1 MLVFE
6 PFSIPALQK
15 ALPYLRQNPSLLSDL
30 SAGYLFMWHEGTDV
44 QFCVWNDTFLIRQNI
59 GEQPAFSYPFGADP
73 DGMIDEL
80 IRYASGNHL
89 PLRFFAV
96 DDRTL
101 AAIKEDERLQPS
113 MYAFDRKWSDYL
125 YVFEEARNFRGRK
138 YNGQRNHIN
147 RFRKLYGE
155 PVIHFLTEEDQ
166 PAVEEMLE
174 KYAEAHQS
182 VNLLEGLELER
193 TKALYEVC
201 QALGLYAAG
210 LFVEGKLAALS
221 IGEVTGDVLMIHV
234 EKALTCYEGIYPTMY
249 SGFVR
254 MIGECLER
262 PLKVVNREDDSGDPG
277 IRTSKLQ
284 YHPVSI
290 ENKYLVHVN
299 SPALR
304 MPPSAV
310 LRRDSV
316 VLTEIRESDKEA
328 YMLLN
333 TDIENNRYWGYDYR
347 KDLSITGPVDEDTF
361 FDSVQYD
368 MQAGDSVN
376 FAVRLSEDGPMI
388 GEAVLWNF
396 TLDGIAEIGCR
407 IAREYQGKGYGRAAF
422 AALAGFAGHSLRLRT
437 MARCFRE
444 NLPSCRMITASG
456 FSRCCSDD
464 SYYYFSY
471 HGEEKGC
478 RTSRCH
484 NVSD

>member
-1 MLVFE
+1 MLHFE

-15 ALPYLRQNPSLLSDL
+15 ALPYIRKNPSLLSDL
-30 SAGYLFMWHEGTDV
+30 SAGYLFMWHEGADV
-44 QFCVWNDTFLIRQNI
+44 QFCVWNDTFLVREII

-73 DGMIDEL
+73 DGMVDEL
-80 IRYASGNHL
+80 IRYASDKHL

-96 DDRTL
+96 NERTL
-101 AAIKEDERLQPS
+101 AGICADRRLQPS

-125 YVFEEARNFRGRK
+125 YDFEEARNFRGRK

-147 RFRKLYGE
+147 RFRKLYGD
-155 PVIHFLTEEDQ
+155 PVIRFLTEEDR
-166 PAVEEMLE
+166 PAVEEMLA
-174 KYAEAHQS
+174 KYADAHPP
-182 VNLLEGLELER
+182 VNLLEGLELKR
-193 TKALYEVC
+193 TKALYDVC
-201 QALGLYAAG
+201 QTLHLYAAG
-210 LFVEGKLAALS
+210 LFVEEKLAALS
-221 IGEVTGDVLMIHV
+221 IGEVTGDMLMIHV

-254 MIGECLER
+254 LIGEHLEK

-304 MPPSAV
+304 MPQAMT
-310 LRRDSV
+310 LQCGSV
-316 VLTEIRESDKEA
+316 VLTELRERDKRA

-333 TDIENNRYWGYDYR
+333 TDVENNRYWGYDYR
-347 KDLSITGPVDEDTF
+347 EDLSITGPVDEETF
-361 FDSVQYD
+361 FDSVTYD
-368 MQAGDSVN
+368 MHAGDSVN
-376 FAVRLSEDGPMI
+376 FAVRLADDGPMI

-396 TLDGIAEIGCR
+396 TSDGIAEVGCR
-407 IAREYQGKGYGRAAF
+407 IAREHQGKGYGRAAF
-422 AALAGFAGHSLRLRT
+422 AALADFATCSLRLRIV
-437 MARCFRE
+437 ARCYKE
-444 NLPSCRMITASG
+444 NLPSCRMITTSG